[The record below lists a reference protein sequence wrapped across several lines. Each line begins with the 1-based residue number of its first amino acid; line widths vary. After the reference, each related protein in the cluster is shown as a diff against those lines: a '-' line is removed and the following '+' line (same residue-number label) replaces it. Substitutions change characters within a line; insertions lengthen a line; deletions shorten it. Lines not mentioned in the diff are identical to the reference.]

1 VSVTAGGVDVSAQLM
16 LEGTYPNVRLYT
28 IGGYGAPTFTSPT
41 KTDYHWYLYVPIVPI
56 KFTASGY
63 YFVRSLP
70 LGLSFN
76 AVTGILSGT
85 PTRLAA
91 SQSITI
97 YAKNDSAVD
106 VFVITYSVFQ
116 PFVARNQF
124 SAGAYTAVV
133 RETTLINAAK
143 NAIDNEVIP
152 STETTLGG
160 LMAPRGPDSRTA
172 REPCCN

>member
-1 VSVTAGGVDVSAQLM
+1 
-16 LEGTYPNVRLYT
+16 
-28 IGGYGAPTFTSPT
+28 
-41 KTDYHWYLYVPIVPI
+41 
-56 KFTASGY
+56 
-63 YFVRSLP
+63 
-70 LGLSFN
+70 
-76 AVTGILSGT
+76 
-85 PTRLAA
+85 LAA